1 MIMMTA
7 AVYPL
12 GMFIMDKQGIRF
24 QVIPTLSMAAV
35 GITLSFVLTPVLGI
49 AGPLIGVAFALVVC
63 QLIPF
68 SVYIVRNKKR
78 LTVGDLEQV

>member
-1 MIMMTA
+1 M
-7 AVYPL
+7 
-12 GMFIMDKQGIRF
+12 
-24 QVIPTLSMAAV
+24 
-35 GITLSFVLTPVLGI
+35 LSFVLTPVLGI

-68 SVYIVRNKKR
+68 SIYIVRNKKR

>member
-1 MIMMTA
+1 MIMMTV

-12 GMFIMDKQGIRF
+12 GDVHRRTSRASASY
-24 QVIPTLSMAAV
+24 QVIPTSMAAV

-49 AGPLIGVAFALVVC
+49 AGPLIGVAFALVVS

-68 SVYIVRNKKR
+68 
-78 LTVGDLEQV
+78 DLHHPEQEAPGPSET